1 MNAMKNANRIRWI
14 IAVLMLLALPLVIS
28 SPAGAEVEPLALDM
42 TVHGREM
49 NPDGWLSKNE
59 YQDESIHVTVHS
71 KGRKPKSS
79 ADKTT
84 CRWVIIE
91 IADPSQLR
99 TTMSLES
106 YEDPTLA
113 RSADMAKSVNAV
125 VAMNADFI
133 KYTYDFGYVI
143 RQGVFYRDML
153 DSQKHPRDVLI
164 IDDAGDFSI
173 VPKATSADMAAY
185 LARMEEEGRTAI
197 NTFTFGPALVIDGE
211 MQEVSKNP
219 EHEAILATQ
228 RVCICQLGHLKYAIV
243 EIDGGNGLGM
253 NLQELARYVLEIF
266 PECQVAYNLDGGGS
280 SHVLVNGRLIHKTA
294 NSRPI
299 SDLIYFAS
307 AAVE

>member
-1 MNAMKNANRIRWI
+1 MKNANRIRWI
-14 IAVLMLLALPLVIS
+14 LAALMLLALSLIIS
-28 SPAGAEVEPLALDM
+28 SPAGAEVKPLGLEM
-42 TVHGREM
+42 TVHGKEM
-49 NPDGWLSKNE
+49 KPEGWLSKNE

-84 CRWVIIE
+84 CRWVVID

-99 TTMSLES
+99 TTMSNET
-106 YEDPTLA
+106 YGDQTLA
-113 RSADMAKSVNAV
+113 RSVAMAKSVNAV

-133 KYTYDFGYVI
+133 KYTYDFGYII

-153 DSQKHPRDVLI
+153 DSQKHPRDVLV
-164 IDDAGDFSI
+164 IDDAGDFSV
-173 VPKATSADMAAY
+173 VPKASSADMTAY
-185 LARMEEEGRTAI
+185 LARMESEGRTAV

-228 RVCICQLGHLKYAIV
+228 RICICQLDHLKYAIV

-253 NLQELARYVLEIF
+253 NLQELARYVMELF
-266 PECQVAYNLDGGGS
+266 PECRYAYNLDGGGS
-280 SHVLVNGRLIHKTA
+280 AHLVVNGKLIHPVA
-294 NSRPI
+294 NSRAI

-307 AAVE
+307 AAEE